1 MSIEDVSTVAAQLG
15 FRGKDG
21 LVMEPKAIL
30 QEEED
35 VIILEEE
42 NEAGESANIA
52 EQGTSG
58 TGLVESTVN
67 DLDSTVDDLE
77 ISEETDMAAGG
88 GTNGNDSN
96 INEEV
101 AVVTEL
107 AEKEAVSTI
116 EANHDGISFLERGD
130 FQGGSQGIDEEV
142 PSSLVEFLSKKLIPP
157 WLASMVDT
165 ASSSANS
172 ATFSITLPSL
182 PLVPPPTATSVS
194 SEISRSS
201 TVLSKLEL

>member
-1 MSIEDVSTVAAQLG
+1 MSTVAAQLG

-77 ISEETDMAAGG
+77 ISEETDVAVGG
-88 GTNGNDSN
+88 GTNGNEGSV
-96 INEEV
+96 IEKV
-101 AVVTEL
+101 AEL
-107 AEKEAVSTI
+107 AEEEAVSTI
-116 EANHDGISFLERGD
+116 EANHGGISFLERNSTRLLGT
-130 FQGGSQGIDEEV
+130 
-142 PSSLVEFLSKKLIPP
+142 SSSIPWLPPWKSPLSKKLIPS

-165 ASSSANS
+165 ASSSADS
-172 ATFSITLPSL
+172 VATATF
-182 PLVPPPTATSVS
+182 
-194 SEISRSS
+194 
-201 TVLSKLEL
+201 